1 MCSILTVLFLSNTC
15 WCLQCKAPSKI
26 HPYPLSHSSNTY
38 CHVMVQIVFLA
49 HGYWL
54 SAKFYSIGSY
64 MYIQL
69 CWPYTFMQIPKKT
82 GPGTGC
88 EPITCMGFPEVRSHE
103 PLSPGEGVVEVLLR
117 RVVLVHRPPVV
128 LTHEGEQAGPLVL
141 PHGGL
146 ACGVQNKHK
155 QKRKR
160 YLHSLQASRR
170 RGALGWGW
178 LGGSNPV
185 AQTFVKNKQ

>member
-1 MCSILTVLFLSNTC
+1 
-15 WCLQCKAPSKI
+15 
-26 HPYPLSHSSNTY
+26 
-38 CHVMVQIVFLA
+38 MVQIVFLA

-88 EPITCMGFPEVRSHE
+88 EPNTCMGFPEVRSHE

-128 LTHEGEQAGPLVL
+128 LPHEGEQAGPLVL
-141 PHGGL
+141 PHRSL

-160 YLHSLQASRR
+160 YLHTEVFKLLGGVGHWV
-170 RGALGWGW
+170 GAGWGFES
-178 LGGSNPV
+178 GGSNFCQEQAIAGFKYTQKPNLNSIL
-185 AQTFVKNKQ
+185 Q

>member
-1 MCSILTVLFLSNTC
+1 MLVFTVQSTLENPPLPPLPLQQHILPCHGPDSIFSPWLLAKCEVLQHWILYV
-15 WCLQCKAPSKI
+15 L
-26 HPYPLSHSSNTY
+26 
-38 CHVMVQIVFLA
+38 
-49 HGYWL
+49 
-54 SAKFYSIGSY
+54 
-64 MYIQL
+64 YIQL

-88 EPITCMGFPEVRSHE
+88 EPNTCMRFPEVRSHE

-117 RVVLVHRPPVV
+117 GVVLVHRPPVV